1 MMKRKPDVPEVDG
14 IDLDYTPAGYF
25 VMRDLHLALPSDI
38 KGKARRDLARKLAAE
53 GSELPPELAAPELTP
68 EDRQMWGAIH
78 PAMMGGEYLPRMRR
92 DEVEIARISLKSVT
106 GDQISVRARRRSD
119 RIVYAIVDEYQGEY
133 GGYELHPQSSRKP
146 LSMRQLV
153 DLLDRACEQ
162 GGAVMSP
169 VIWPIEDGSSSVDD
183 MRGFVTVE
191 SDFYPELGSY
201 YEARFERYFAEH
213 AEEAEDDSDG

>member
-1 MMKRKPDVPEVDG
+1 MKKKPDVPAVEG
-14 IDLDYTPAGYF
+14 IDLDFTPAGYF
-25 VMRDLHLALPSDI
+25 VLREMHLALPSDI

-53 GSELPPELAAPELTP
+53 GRELPAELAAPELTP
-68 EDRQMWGAIH
+68 DDRRMWGLIH
-78 PAMMGGEYLPRMRR
+78 PAMMGGDYLPRMGR

-119 RIVYAIVDEYQGEY
+119 RIVYSIVDEYEGEN
-133 GGYELHPQSSRKP
+133 GAYELHPKSSSKP

-153 DLLDRACEQ
+153 DFLDRACER

-169 VIWPIEDGSSSVDD
+169 VVWQIEDGSSSVDD

-191 SDFYPELGSY
+191 SDFYPDLGAY
-201 YEARFERYFAEH
+201 YEARFENYFAEH
-213 AEEAEDDSDG
+213 AEEAEDDTCT